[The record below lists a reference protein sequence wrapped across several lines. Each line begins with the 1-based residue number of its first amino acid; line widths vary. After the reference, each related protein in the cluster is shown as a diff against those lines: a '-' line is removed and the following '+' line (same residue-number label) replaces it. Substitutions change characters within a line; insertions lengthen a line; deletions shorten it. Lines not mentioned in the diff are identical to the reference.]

1 MSTKESAYGRIKALA
16 VACLLM
22 LLWHSSKAAVDIGLY
37 PTAVPDSFELRM
49 ATDGADLTSVLGNL
63 VVSVRWDASAGGTIT
78 MQDIASDCGAYGFIP
93 SGLGVQIVGPYAYYT
108 FLVLSIRPL
117 GDDCPITN
125 TLEPIG
131 GFRIRNLSGCRRVE
145 LVNDPLAT
153 VANTSYY
160 ISIGGADVTG
170 SILTGP
176 LTSGTCPPCTPVQR
190 GPAIAREISYGGPIE
205 LLASATGTDVWQ
217 LWSKTPNYYAYSFSL
232 QDTIPAIPSNETS
245 VYFAVWNHCSMDSV
259 TVPIERITRT
269 CSDPPVIASM
279 SSQWGFACNTLDL
292 NAVVSPYGICTY
304 QWTGPVPINDTTPH
318 VTLAEG
324 IPGTYA
330 FIAVNDCGSDTML
343 IEVSLDTT
351 GCIPPVIDSL
361 SYTPSLCPGADV
373 ELMVHTSTTGD
384 CLYFDWGGPG
394 SNTLAD
400 GASTSLLSDV
410 QSLGPYWVVLSNA
423 CGSDSASVLL
433 SAYEPCTPPVID
445 SLTSNARVCPGDAL
459 VLTAHT
465 SSSATCSFFDWGGP
479 GLVNFQDGAPECT
492 VFGAHSLGPYQLI
505 LSNACGSDTA
515 QLIIPAPYPCIS
527 PLIDTLTA
535 NSAIL
540 CSGDTLRLM
549 VEHRGYP
556 LCTDVVWTLPGGSTV
571 QTEGTELV
579 LPYFADGIYVVTA
592 SNACGIHSQNITIT
606 STHALWEA
614 MTICSDDPPQPL
626 VPNGGQS
633 PPPGGIWRLN
643 GQPVDSLFDP
653 TIDSVGM
660 HRYYL
665 DSSSACAYLL
675 LEVLLFP
682 KLRAGVGDSIVV
694 CATDPPLDLFTVL
707 SGAPD
712 PGGVWRYGFIGGLL
726 NGTFYPETH
735 PTATY
740 RYTHPVCSDT
750 TAYVHVTVVDEG
762 TWYADADGDGLGDAS
777 QSVMICPR
785 PDGYVSNSTDACPT
799 IPGTIGSSCDDGLA
813 NTLNDTIDGTCICVG
828 ELVTDLTSPDSGS
841 ASFRIWPNPIGA
853 GERTL
858 RLAGLRGARNEVVIF
873 DGLGA
878 VVAWF
883 PTLSS
888 DPSGTAILHLPNVL
902 AAGVYSVDARSTVD
916 RQRAKL
922 IVAAP

>member
-1 MSTKESAYGRIKALA
+1 MPTNTPHAGRFAIFVA
-16 VACLLM
+16 ACLVL
-22 LLWHSSKAAVDIGLY
+22 LLWHPSKAAVDIGLY
-37 PTAVPDSFELRM
+37 PTAVPDSFELRV
-49 ATDGADLTSVLGNL
+49 ATDGEDLTAILNML
-63 VVSVRWDASAGGTIT
+63 VTVRWDASAGGTIT
-78 MQDIASDCGAYGFIP
+78 GQDVRSDCGAYGFMP
-93 SGLGVQIVGPYAYYT
+93 SGLGVRIVGPYAYYT
-108 FLVLSIRPL
+108 FMVLSIRPL
-117 GDDCPITN
+117 EDDCPITN

-131 GFRIRNLSGCRRVE
+131 GFRIRDLSGCRRVE

-153 VANTSYY
+153 VSNTSYY
-160 ISIGGADVTG
+160 ISIGGEDVTG
-170 SILTGP
+170 NILTGP
-176 LTSGTCPPCTPVQR
+176 LTTGICPPCTPAQL
-190 GPAIAREISYGGPIE
+190 GPATAREISYGGPIE
-205 LLASATGTDVWQ
+205 LLGSATGTDVWQ
-217 LWSKTPNYYAYSFSL
+217 VWSRTPHMFPYSYSL
-232 QDTIPAIPSNETS
+232 QDTVPPIPSNQTS

-259 TVPIERITRT
+259 TVPIERIPGD
-269 CSDPPVIASM
+269 CSGPPVIASM

-351 GCIPPVIDSL
+351 GCTSPVIDSL
-361 SYTPSLCPGADV
+361 SYTPGLCPGVDV
-373 ELMVHTSTTGD
+373 ELMAHTSTTGD

-394 SNTLAD
+394 SIALTD
-400 GASTSLLSDV
+400 GAPTSLVSDL

-433 SAYEPCTPPVID
+433 AAHEPCTPPVID
-445 SLTSNARVCPGDAL
+445 SLSSNAPFCPGDAL

-465 SSSATCSFFDWGGP
+465 SSTATCSFFDWGGP
-479 GLVNFQDGAPECT
+479 GLVNFPDGAPECT
-492 VFGAHSLGPYQLI
+492 VFGAHSQGPYRLI

-515 QLIIPAPYPCIS
+515 FIMIPTPHPCIS
-527 PLIDTLTA
+527 PHISALTA
-535 NSAIL
+535 NSTTL

-549 VEHRGYP
+549 VEHQGYP

-579 LPYFADGIYVVTA
+579 LPYFADGIYLVTA

-606 STHALWEA
+606 STDALEGY
-614 MTICSDDPPQPL
+614 MSICTDDPPQPL
-626 VPNGGQS
+626 VPYGGQS
-633 PPPGGIWRLN
+633 PPPGGSWSLN
-643 GQPVDSLFDP
+643 GQPVDSVFDP
-653 TIDSVGM
+653 STGIPG
-660 HRYYL
+660 RYVYFLDPNTTCPYL
-665 DSSSACAYLL
+665 WLD
-675 LEVLLFP
+675 VLLWP
-682 KLRAGVGDSIVV
+682 ILRAGVGDSIVV

-707 SGAPD
+707 SGDPD

-726 NGTFYPETH
+726 NGIFYPETH

-750 TAYVHVTVVDEG
+750 TAYVHVTVVDVG

-785 PDGYVSNSTDACPT
+785 PDGYVANAMDACPT
-799 IPGTIGSSCDDGLA
+799 VPGTIGSPCDDGLA
-813 NTLNDTIDGTCICVG
+813 YTLNDTIDGTCACVG
-828 ELVTDLTSPDSGS
+828 ELMTGLTSPDSGG
-841 ASFRIWPNPIGA
+841 ASFRIWPNPVGA

-858 RLAGLRGARNEVVIF
+858 RLVGLRGARNEVVIF

-878 VVAWF
+878 VVALF
-883 PTLSS
+883 PVISS
-888 DPSGTAILHLPNVL
+888 DPTGSATLHLPVAL
-902 AAGVYSVDARSTVD
+902 AAGVYSVDVRSPGD

-922 IVAAP
+922 IVGAP